1 MSSSVRHPIWNYK
14 CFLVGHKFL
23 DFAGN
28 LKQKVF
34 LQPVNSETVSCIYKV
49 EKKVKTPTSLPQK
62 LP

>member
-1 MSSSVRHPIWNYK
+1 MSSSVHHRIWNYK

-34 LQPVNSETVSCIYKV
+34 LQPVNSETVSLLLLGYNVPLK
-49 EKKVKTPTSLPQK
+49 SLVNLK
-62 LP
+62 NH